1 MGLPGRRRQ
10 KMNMS
15 KTLHVT
21 NREDWRQWL
30 EKNHDKEKEVWLI
43 FYKKHTAKLRVHY
56 DDAVEEALCFGWIDS
71 IVKRIDDE
79 KYAQKFTPRKPGSKW
94 SQLNKKRVEKM
105 IKEDRMTEAGLALI
119 NAAKKSG
126 KWEQFI
132 SQPKE
137 LIIPPV
143 VITALSANKK
153 AWENFNNLAPS
164 YQRQYVGWITT
175 AKKEETRQ
183 RRLNEAIILLEQ
195 GKKLGLK

>member
-1 MGLPGRRRQ
+1 M
-10 KMNMS
+10 KMFKS
-15 KTLHVT
+15 LHVT

-43 FYKKHTAKLRVHY
+43 FYKKHTGKPVVPY
-56 DDAVEEALCFGWIDS
+56 NDAVEEALCFGWIDS
-71 IVKRIDDE
+71 IIKRIDDE
-79 KYAQKFTPRKPGSKW
+79 KFSRKFTHRKPDSKW
-94 SQLNKKRVEKM
+94 SELNKKRVKKM
-105 IKEDRMTEAGLALI
+105 IQQGRMTEAGLALI

-126 KWEQFI
+126 KWEQVI

-137 LIIPPV
+137 LNIPAG
-143 VITALSANKK
+143 IRDALSTNKK
-153 AWENFNNLAPS
+153 AWENFDKLAPS

-183 RRLNEAIILLEQ
+183 RRLKEVVELLTQ

>member
-1 MGLPGRRRQ
+1 M
-10 KMNMS
+10 KMF
-15 KTLHVT
+15 KTLRVT
-21 NREDWRQWL
+21 NREDWRTWL
-30 EKNHDKEKEVWLI
+30 KENHDKEKEVWLI
-43 FYKKHTAKLRVHY
+43 FYKKHTGKPGVPY

-79 KYAQKFTPRKPGSKW
+79 KYAQKFTPRKPDSKW
-94 SQLNKKRVEKM
+94 SQSNKKRVEKM

-126 KWEQFI
+126 KWEQVI

-137 LIIPPV
+137 LNIPPGV
-143 VITALSANKK
+143 KDALSANKK
-153 AWENFNNLAPS
+153 AWENFNKLAPS
-164 YQRQYVGWITT
+164 YKKQYIGWITT

-183 RRLNEAIILLEQ
+183 LRLKEAVEILIQ

>member
-1 MGLPGRRRQ
+1 MF
-10 KMNMS
+10 
-15 KTLHVT
+15 KTLRVT
-21 NREDWRQWL
+21 NREDWRTWL
-30 EKNHDKEKEVWLI
+30 KENHDKEKEVWLI
-43 FYKKHTAKLRVHY
+43 FYKKHTGKPGVPY

-79 KYAQKFTPRKPGSKW
+79 KYAQKFTPRKPDSKW
-94 SQLNKKRVEKM
+94 SQSNKKRVEKM
-105 IKEDRMTEAGLALI
+105 IKEDRMTGTGLVLI

-126 KWEQFI
+126 KWEQVI

-137 LIIPPV
+137 FAIPPE
-143 VITALSANKK
+143 VIKAISANKK

-183 RRLNEAIILLEQ
+183 RRLKEAVEILAQ

>member
-1 MGLPGRRRQ
+1 
-10 KMNMS
+10 MNMS

-43 FYKKHTAKLRVHY
+43 FYKKHTGKHRVHY

>member
-1 MGLPGRRRQ
+1 MRQ
-10 KMNMS
+10 KMKMF
-15 KTLHVT
+15 KTLRVT
-21 NREDWRQWL
+21 NREDWRTWL
-30 EKNHDKEKEVWLI
+30 KENHDKEKEVWLI
-43 FYKKHTAKLRVHY
+43 FYKKHTGKPGVPY

-79 KYAQKFTPRKPGSKW
+79 KYAQKFTPRKADSTW
-94 SQLNKKRVEKM
+94 SELNKKRVKKM
-105 IKEDRMTEAGLALI
+105 IRQGRMTETGLALI

-126 KWEQFI
+126 KWEQVI

-137 LIIPPV
+137 FAIPPE
-143 VITALSANKK
+143 VIKAISANKK

-164 YQRQYVGWITT
+164 YKKQYIGWITT

-183 RRLNEAIILLEQ
+183 LRLKEVVEILIQ